1 MIIFRIFN
9 NYTARHRLQT
19 ESFTVSHIKT
29 EIYKTL
35 SNGPDKVF
43 HECNSRLYL
52 SDAWSCYSNSGI
64 VTLKKLKGG
73 LKGIFVDIVA

>member
-9 NYTARHRLQT
+9 NYTARHRLQA

-35 SNGPDKVF
+35 SNVPDAVY
-43 HECNSRLYL
+43 HECNSLLYL
-52 SDAWSCYSNSGI
+52 SDASSYYNNSGI
-64 VTLKKLKGG
+64 VPLQKLKGG
-73 LKGIFVDIVA
+73 LKGILSIL